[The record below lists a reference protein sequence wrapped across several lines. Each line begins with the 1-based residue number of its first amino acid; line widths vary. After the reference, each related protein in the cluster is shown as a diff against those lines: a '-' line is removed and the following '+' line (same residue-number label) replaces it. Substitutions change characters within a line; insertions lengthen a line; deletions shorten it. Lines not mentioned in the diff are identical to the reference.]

1 MLQHKAKLNSNAA
14 NAPRKTIIEFFLHKK
29 NVNKKKKNKD

>member
-14 NAPRKTIIEFFLHKK
+14 NAPRKMVT
-29 NVNKKKKNKD
+29 KKKQRLRLKAKT